1 MRRWRQL
8 GEILKLV
15 LMSQLLMGL
24 DLPFTQC
31 VLDATGKLVT
41 PGVGSVVNK
50 GRQLPKKD
58 KTKTPTSKLKRSAIK
73 KSLSRSKP
81 AKLKSSSW
89 YDGAA
94 RSFKI
99 SNEKQPKAR

>member
-50 GRQLPKKD
+50 GRQLPKKIR
-58 KTKTPTSKLKRSAIK
+58 LKRQ
-73 KSLSRSKP
+73 LQNSRGRP
-81 AKLKSSSW
+81 IQEEPIE
-89 YDGAA
+89 G
-94 RSFKI
+94 
-99 SNEKQPKAR
+99 